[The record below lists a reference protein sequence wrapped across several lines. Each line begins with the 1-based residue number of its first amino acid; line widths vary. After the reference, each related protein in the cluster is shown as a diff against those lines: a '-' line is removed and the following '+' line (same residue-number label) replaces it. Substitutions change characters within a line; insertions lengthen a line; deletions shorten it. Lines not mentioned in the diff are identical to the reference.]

1 MSLAGVMEFGRLYY
15 DFIAIINKN
24 SSDAVSRLAPK
35 GMKIYLI
42 VRLNIA
48 FFDLFEILKAST
60 CGTSCR
66 VIEPAN
72 KKEIMKTKIKALI
85 LSAVE
90 KAIAKNAL
98 TPSNISGIE
107 VEVPKVGA
115 HGDFSTNT
123 AMVMA
128 ASQKMPPRKI
138 AEALIANLDD
148 DGEIIAKTEI
158 AGPGFINFF
167 VKTSAWV
174 PLLREVHEKGTQ
186 YGASDIGKGH
196 KIQVEFV
203 SSNPTGPLHV
213 GHGRGAAVGDSVGNI
228 LAFCGY
234 DVQKEYYINDS
245 GRQIRTLGK
254 SVFLRYQEILG
265 AAVAFPEECYQGDYI
280 KDIALGLAKEKGR
293 ALLEMDENEAVG
305 ICARH
310 AADLIIGGIREDL
323 STFGVFFDEWFS
335 EQSLYD
341 SGKVDSVIQ
350 AFKASGAIYEK
361 EGAQWFRTTDYGD
374 EKDRVVVRKNGQ
386 TTYFASD
393 IAYHQDKYDR
403 GFETVIDVWGA
414 DHHGYIPRVTASV
427 EASGYRK
434 EQFGVIL
441 VQLVNLLRG
450 GEPVAMSTRAGE
462 FVTLNDVIQEVGR
475 DAARFIFLTRHYE
488 SPLDFDLELAKKKT
502 NDNPVYYVQY
512 VHARISSIIEKGREK
527 GIQSGAC
534 EDAVLA
540 KLTQPEEIALIKA
553 MNRYPETIRLS
564 AENMEPHR
572 VTYFLMTLASAFH
585 SYYNKHR
592 VLADDPDLAQARL
605 LLVLAVKT
613 IIRNGLTLLGVSA
626 PEKM

>member
-1 MSLAGVMEFGRLYY
+1 MKKTLKKLIGEALENASENGDL
-15 DFIAIINKN
+15 NKAAMP
-24 SSDAVSRLAPK
+24 D
-35 GMKIYLI
+35 
-42 VRLNIA
+42 
-48 FFDLFEILKAST
+48 
-60 CGTSCR
+60 
-66 VIEPAN
+66 
-72 KKEIMKTKIKALI
+72 
-85 LSAVE
+85 
-90 KAIAKNAL
+90 
-98 TPSNISGIE
+98 IE
-107 VEVPKVGA
+107 VEVPKVEA
-115 HGDFSTNT
+115 HGDFSTNI

-128 ASQKMPPRKI
+128 SSQKMAPRKI
-138 AEALIANLDD
+138 ADAIIAHLDD
-148 DGEIIAKTEI
+148 AGQIIAKTEI

-167 VKTSAWV
+167 VKSSAWI
-174 PLLREVHEKGTQ
+174 PFLRDVHEKGAQ
-186 YGASDIGKGH
+186 YGASNIGKGH

-245 GRQIRTLGK
+245 GRQIHTLGT
-254 SVFLRYQEILG
+254 SVFLRYKEIMG
-265 AAVAFPEECYQGDYI
+265 ESVEFPEECYQGDYI
-280 KDIALGLAKEKGR
+280 KDIAQGLEKEKGQS
-293 ALLEMDENEAVG
+293 LLDMDESEA
-305 ICARH
+305 IDSCARH
-310 AADLIIGGIREDL
+310 AAGLIIGGIREDL
-323 STFGVFFDEWFS
+323 SSFGVFFDEWFS

-341 SGKVDSVIQ
+341 SGKVDRMIQ
-350 AFKASGAIYEK
+350 GFKSSGAIYEE

-427 EASGYRK
+427 EASGYKR

-462 FVTLNDVIQEVGR
+462 FVTLNDVVQEVGC

-527 GIQSGAC
+527 GIYSEAC
-534 EDAVLA
+534 VDEVLA

-553 MNRYPETIRLS
+553 MNRYPEAIRLG

-572 VTYFLMTLASAFH
+572 VTYYLMNLASAFH

-605 LLVLAVKT
+605 FLVLAVK
-613 IIRNGLTLLGVSA
+613 IIIKNGLTLLGVSA

>member
-1 MSLAGVMEFGRLYY
+1 MKNKLKKIIKSGLER
-15 DFIAIINKN
+15 AIENGGLN
-24 SSDAVSRLAPK
+24 NAAVP
-35 GMKIYLI
+35 
-42 VRLNIA
+42 
-48 FFDLFEILKAST
+48 D
-60 CGTSCR
+60 
-66 VIEPAN
+66 
-72 KKEIMKTKIKALI
+72 
-85 LSAVE
+85 
-90 KAIAKNAL
+90 
-98 TPSNISGIE
+98 IE
-107 VEVPKVGA
+107 VEVPKVEA
-115 HGDFSTNT
+115 HGDFSTNI

-128 ASQKMPPRKI
+128 SIQKMPPRKI
-138 AEALIANLDD
+138 AEAIIAHLDD
-148 DGEIIAKTEI
+148 AQQVIDKTEI

-167 VKTSAWV
+167 IKTSAWV
-174 PLLREVHEKGTQ
+174 PLLREVHEKEAQ
-186 YGASDIGKGH
+186 YGATDIGKGH

-234 DVQKEYYINDS
+234 AVQKEYYINDS
-245 GRQIRTLGK
+245 GRQIQTLGM
-254 SVFLRYQEILG
+254 SVFLRYREILG
-265 AAVAFPEECYQGDYI
+265 ETLQFPDECYQGEYI
-280 KDIALGLAKEKGR
+280 KDIALGLEKEKGR
-293 ALLEMDENEAVG
+293 TLLELDETEAIG

-310 AADLIIGGIREDL
+310 AANLIIDGIRDDL
-323 STFGVFFDEWFS
+323 SKFGVFFDEWFS

-341 SGKVDSVIQ
+341 AGKVEDMIQ
-350 AFKASGAIYEK
+350 GFKASGAIYEK
-361 EGAQWFRTTDYGD
+361 EGAQWFRTMDFGD

-393 IAYHQDKYDR
+393 IAYHQDKYKR

-414 DHHGYIPRVTASV
+414 DHHGYIPRVTAAV
-427 EASGYRK
+427 EASGYKR

-462 FVTLNDVIQEVGR
+462 FVTLNDVIQEVGC

-512 VHARISSIIEKGREK
+512 VHARISSIIAKGRER

-534 EDAVLA
+534 EDEVLA
-540 KLTQPEEIALIKA
+540 KLNQPEEIALIKA

-564 AENMEPHR
+564 AQNMEPHR
-572 VTYFLMTLASAFH
+572 VTYFLMNLASAFH

-592 VLADDPDLAQARL
+592 VLTDDSDLAQARL
-605 LLVLAVKT
+605 FLVLAVKM
-613 IIRNGLTLLGVSA
+613 IIKNGLTLLGVSA